1 MLAVNVYHGF
11 ALNPSPFLASR
22 HARGGRGGGVPN
34 EVCEEGGRA
43 GDTRGS
49 ATNGSPKAPQAPKWK
64 RETDD

>member
-11 ALNPSPFLASR
+11 ALNPSPFLAR
-22 HARGGRGGGVPN
+22 ARGGRDGRVPN

-49 ATNGSPKAPQAPKWK
+49 ATNGSPTAPQAPKWK
-64 RETDD
+64 RETND